1 MIITKT
7 PLRISFCG
15 GGTDL
20 AAFYERAGYGAVLS
34 TSIDKFVY
42 LAIHRYFENK
52 FLLKYSTSELT
63 ETVEEI
69 KHPLIRECLK
79 LAEIDEPLEVTS
91 FADIPSSGSG
101 LGSSSAFS
109 VGLLHACRAFRGRLS
124 SKESLAAGA
133 CEVEIERLREPIG
146 KQDQFAVAYGGL
158 NLIRFNADGSTW
170 IDPVILPKG
179 LKAEM
184 ESRLLLFYTGTTRN
198 ASDILAEQR
207 SRTRDNEETFQA
219 LLKIRDQ
226 AEQLRAELVAGHLDA
241 LGHLLHEGWQLKR
254 QIASGIT
261 SPHLDSIYD
270 RAIAAGAIGGKL
282 LGAGGGGFFLFYC
295 EANRQDAVRAAM
307 GELREVRFG
316 MENQGSRIIFVEES

>member
-34 TSIDKFVY
+34 TSIDKYVY

-52 FLLKYSTSELT
+52 FLLKYSTIELT
-63 ETVEEI
+63 DTVGEI

-79 LAEIDEPLEVTS
+79 LIGIEEPLEVTS
-91 FADIPSSGSG
+91 FADIPASGSG

-109 VGLLHACRAFRGRLS
+109 VGLLHACSAFKGQMP
-124 SKESLAAGA
+124 SKETLASNA
-133 CEVEIERLREPIG
+133 CEVEIERVGEPIG
-146 KQDQFAVAYGGL
+146 KQDQYAVAYGGL

-170 IDPVILPKG
+170 IEPVILPKG
-179 LKAEM
+179 VKAEI
-184 ESRLLLFYTGTTRN
+184 EGRLLLFYTGITRN
-198 ASDILAEQR
+198 ASSILSEQR
-207 SRTRDNEETFQA
+207 SKTQDDKGTYQV

-226 AEQLRAELVAGHLDA
+226 AEKLRIELAAGNSDS

-254 QIASGIT
+254 QISTGIT
-261 SPHLDSIYD
+261 SPRLDDIYN
-270 RAIAAGAIGGKL
+270 RAVSAGALGGKL

-295 EANRQDAVRAAM
+295 HADRQGAVRTALQD
-307 GELREVRFG
+307 LREVRFG
-316 MENQGSRIIFVEES
+316 MENQGTRIIFVEES